1 MGLYLVIRN
10 SGICLYRDVRKDM
23 INYCE
28 ESGESSS
35 TDEED
40 LCKPRVTLRRRD
52 NKVNYNE
59 NALATGE
66 SETKENTA
74 EPKPKYVIGY

>member
-1 MGLYLVIRN
+1 
-10 SGICLYRDVRKDM
+10 M

-28 ESGESSS
+28 ESEESSS

-59 NALATGE
+59 SALAAGE
-66 SETKENTA
+66 KAETPP
-74 EPKPKYVIGY
+74 EPKPRWVLQTVLIVVADLELISFV